1 MSVAG
6 CASVRAV
13 SVKSPCSLPVGVNNP
28 VLWFA
33 DLRTEHCY
41 LTHEDERCGAPISG
55 RHRVDACCCSVGVA
69 WGPEC
74 DECPE
79 RGSPEYEQLCP
90 RGPGFSHRGD
100 FLNGRPF
107 LKGTASAGG
116 ERVGVVSAAGSHPPS
131 FIADINECRM
141 INTLCS
147 NGRCRNTIGSFRCRC
162 DNGYALDADERNCTG
177 GCKSLCLSSWL

>member
-1 MSVAG
+1 MMSVAG
-6 CASVRAV
+6 CASVRPA
-13 SVKSPCSLPVGVNNP
+13 SIKNPCCLPVGANIG

-55 RHRVDACCCSVGVA
+55 RHRVDACCCSVGMA

-79 RGSPEYEQLCP
+79 RGTPEYDQLCP

-107 LKGTASAGG
+107 LKGTASAGQ
-116 ERVGVVSAAGSHPPS
+116 ERARGSVSCWFSS
-131 FIADINECRM
+131 
-141 INTLCS
+141 
-147 NGRCRNTIGSFRCRC
+147 
-162 DNGYALDADERNCTG
+162 ALFYRRHKRVQDD
-177 GCKSLCLSSWL
+177 KHSLLKRTMQKYHRQFPLSL